1 MDGCRMCLLYHNSII
16 ILGEWPECVPVLAHY
31 YGGCI
36 PVIDHS
42 SNTVQE
48 LLGCME
54 REYILYVD
62 STSILFWTV
71 KHTESEL

>member
-1 MDGCRMCLLYHNSII
+1 MDGCRMCLLYHNLII
-16 ILGEWPECVPVLAHY
+16 ILGELPECVPVLAHY

-48 LLGCME
+48 LLGCMQE
-54 REYILYVD
+54 EYILYVD
-62 STSILFWTV
+62 STFIFFCTV
-71 KHTESEL
+71 KYTETEL